1 MKAYFIRRLLLVPP
15 TLFGI
20 TLAVFLIMRLAP
32 GGPLQKEMQAAM
44 AAGAEQQ
51 GGAAGSARDEDQ
63 GTIQPKQILDAEEK
77 YGYDVGVIHA
87 YLRWL
92 GLMPKETMRSKAEF
106 TKDSNE
112 VKVLLA
118 GTTHEV
124 TVSIDGDI
132 EWPEGADIPN
142 KGDWSARIITV
153 DEIEKRWRKRT
164 STKTNPDGLDF
175 PEKSGNPQAVVYQPR
190 FRGLFQGDLQR
201 SMKYNDRIWDMMKA
215 RFPISLFYGLLSMV
229 IIYSVCLPLGILKA
243 IKHRSFLDTFSSV
256 LVFSGYAIPGYVLGA
271 FLLLIFG
278 FQLDLLPQMGFVS
291 ANFDS
296 LSTWGK
302 VIDLARHAIMPLA
315 CYLVGSFA
323 FMTLMMKNN
332 LMDNLAAD
340 YVRTA
345 TAKGVPYR
353 VAVFKHA
360 FRNSLIPIATTF
372 GQNIT
377 LIIGGSFLIE
387 KIFDINGFGL
397 MQFTAVLDRDETVI
411 LGVLVVAATLQLI
424 GNILSDMCVALVDPR
439 ISYK

>member
-15 TLFGI
+15 TVLGI
-20 TLAVFLIMRLAP
+20 TLTVFLIMRLAP
-32 GGPLQKEMQAAM
+32 GGPLEKEMQAAM
-44 AAGAEQQ
+44 AASSEE
-51 GGAAGSARDEDQ
+51 GGGGSAREEDQ
-63 GTIQPKQILDAEEK
+63 GTIQPRQILDAEEK
-77 YGYDVGVIHA
+77 YGYDVGVMHA

-92 GLMPKETMRSKAEF
+92 GAVPKEVFRSKSDFVKGEKE
-106 TKDSNE
+106 T
-112 VKVLLA
+112 KVLIS
-118 GTTHEV
+118 GTAQQ
-124 TVSIDGDI
+124 VSIDLDGKIDWGDVKGI
-132 EWPEGADIPN
+132 ENKDKWQARVITVKEIEERWRLRTKTKHNPEGIKFP
-142 KGDWSARIITV
+142 KESAV
-153 DEIEKRWRKRT
+153 
-164 STKTNPDGLDF
+164 
-175 PEKSGNPQAVVYQPR
+175 PQAVLYQSR
-190 FRGLFQGDLQR
+190 WSGLLQGDLQR
-201 SMKYNDRIWDMMKA
+201 SGKYNDRIWDMMKA
-215 RFPISLFYGLLSMV
+215 RFPISLFYGIMSML
-229 IIYSVCLPLGILKA
+229 IIYSVCLPLGIVKA
-243 IKHRSFLDTFSSV
+243 IKHRSFLDTFSSI
-256 LVFSGYAIPGYVLGA
+256 LVFSGYAVPGYVLGA
-271 FLLLIFG
+271 YLLLIFG
-278 FQLDLLPQMGFVS
+278 YQLDILPQMGFNS

-296 LSTWGK
+296 MSTWGK
-302 VIDLARHAIMPLA
+302 VKDILLHAIMPLS

-353 VAVFKHA
+353 KAVFKHA

-424 GNILSDMCVALVDPR
+424 GNILSDICVALVDPR

>member
-1 MKAYFIRRLLLVPP
+1 
-15 TLFGI
+15 
-20 TLAVFLIMRLAP
+20 
-32 GGPLQKEMQAAM
+32 MQAAM
-44 AAGAEQQ
+44 AAGGDEG
-51 GGAAGSARDEDQ
+51 GGASTSSRAEDQ
-63 GTIQPKQILDAEEK
+63 GTIQPRQILDAEEK
-77 YGYDVGVIHA
+77 YGYDVGVMHA

-92 GLMPKETMRSKAEF
+92 GAMPTEAYRSKADF
-106 TKDSNE
+106 PKDSGNA
-112 VKVLLA
+112 KVLLA
-118 GTTHEV
+118 GTTTEV
-124 TVSIDGDI
+124 EVDRNGKIVWGD
-132 EWPEGADIPN
+132 EQAVAN
-142 KGDWSARIITV
+142 KEKWKARVITV
-153 DEIEKRWRKRT
+153 DEIKERWKRRT
-164 STKTNPDGLDF
+164 RTDSNPDGLKF
-175 PEKSGNPQAVVYQPR
+175 PEKSTRSQAVVYQTKLS
-190 FRGLFQGDLQR
+190 GLLQGDLQR

-215 RFPISLFYGLLSMV
+215 RFPISLFYGILSMI
-229 IIYSVCLPLGILKA
+229 IIYTVCLPLGVLKA

-291 ANFDS
+291 ANFES
-296 LSTWGK
+296 LSTWDK
-302 VIDLARHAIMPLA
+302 VVDISRHAIMPLA

-353 VAVFKHA
+353 MAVFKHA

-424 GNILSDMCVALVDPR
+424 GNILSDICVAIVDPR

>member
-1 MKAYFIRRLLLVPP
+1 
-15 TLFGI
+15 
-20 TLAVFLIMRLAP
+20 
-32 GGPLQKEMQAAM
+32 M

-51 GGAAGSARDEDQ
+51 GGGGSARDEDQ
-63 GTIQPKQILDAEEK
+63 GTIQPSQILDAEEK
-77 YGYDVGVIHA
+77 FGYDVGVFHA
-87 YLRWL
+87 YFRWL
-92 GLMPKETMRSKAEF
+92 GVLPKEEVRSKAEF
-106 TKDSNE
+106 SKDEDE

-124 TVSIDGDI
+124 TVTKEGEIK
-132 EWPEGADIPN
+132 WPEGADIPN
-142 KGDWSARIITV
+142 KDKWEARIITV
-153 DEIEKRWRKRT
+153 EEIERRWRKRT
-164 STKTNPDGLDF
+164 ESDSNPDGLDF
-175 PEKSGNPQAVVYQPR
+175 PEKSALPQAVVYQPK
-190 FRGLFQGDLQR
+190 FKGLIQGDLQR

-215 RFPISLFYGLLSMV
+215 RFPISLFYGVLSMI
-229 IIYSVCLPLGILKA
+229 IIYSVCLPLGVLKA

-256 LVFSGYAIPGYVLGA
+256 LVFSGYAVPGYVLGA

-278 FQLDLLPQMGFVS
+278 FHLDVLPQMGFVS

-296 LSTWGK
+296 LSTWER
-302 VIDLARHAIMPLA
+302 VTDLAKHAVMPLA

-353 VAVFKHA
+353 MAVFKHA

-424 GNILSDMCVALVDPR
+424 GNILSDICVALVDPR

>member
-1 MKAYFIRRLLLVPP
+1 
-15 TLFGI
+15 
-20 TLAVFLIMRLAP
+20 
-32 GGPLQKEMQAAM
+32 M

-51 GGAAGSARDEDQ
+51 GGASGSARDEDQ

-77 YGYDVGVIHA
+77 YGYDVGVMHA

-92 GLMPKETMRSKAEF
+92 GLVPKEIMRSKAEF
-106 TKDSNE
+106 AKGEDKT
-112 VKVLLA
+112 KVLLA
-118 GTTHEV
+118 GTTHQVEV
-124 TVSIDGDI
+124 TKSGEII
-132 EWPEGADIPN
+132 WPEGVEIPN
-142 KGDWSARIITV
+142 KDQWRARVITV
-153 DEIEKRWRKRT
+153 VEIKERWQRRT
-164 STKTNPDGLDF
+164 RTQSNPDGLDF
-175 PEKSGNPQAVVYQPR
+175 PEKSVQPQAVIYQPR
-190 FRGLFQGDLQR
+190 LRGLLQGDLQR

-215 RFPISLFYGLLSMV
+215 RFPISLFYGILSMI

-243 IKHRSFLDTFSSV
+243 IKHRSFLDTFSSI

-291 ANFDS
+291 ANFES
-296 LSTWGK
+296 LSFGGK
-302 VIDLARHAIMPLA
+302 VIDLMRHAIMPLA

-424 GNILSDMCVALVDPR
+424 GNILSDICVALVDPR